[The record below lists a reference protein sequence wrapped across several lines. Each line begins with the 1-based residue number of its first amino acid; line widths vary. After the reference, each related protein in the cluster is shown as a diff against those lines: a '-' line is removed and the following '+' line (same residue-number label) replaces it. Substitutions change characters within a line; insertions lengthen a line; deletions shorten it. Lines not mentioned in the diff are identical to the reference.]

1 MDSFLYSLNATVPVF
16 AVMLVGYLLRRIGF
30 LTEEFV
36 SVANKFVF
44 KVCLPCMLFLDLAQI
59 DIRHQFDGAYIGFC
73 AAVTIISILSIWG
86 LAKLFLKDKTE
97 VGAFVQTAY
106 RSSAA
111 ILGIAFI
118 ENIYGNSGMGPL
130 MIIGAVPLYNV
141 FAVIILTL
149 ESNDE
154 TVRKDKSRIKTTF
167 LNILKNPIIIG
178 IALGMLASLIQITMP
193 HMLEKSV
200 QYLGNMASP
209 LALIAIGAGFEGK
222 KALAK
227 IKPSLVAAFL
237 KLIGLTAIFLPIAV
251 WLGFR
256 DQKLLALV
264 IMLASPTTPT
274 AYIMAKNM
282 HGDDVLSS
290 SVIVLTTFFS
300 ALTLTFWIFIMRY
313 FGYIAG

>member
-167 LNILKNPIIIG
+167 LNILRNPIIIG

-282 HGDDVLSS
+282 HGDDVLYS

>member
-36 SVANKFVF
+36 TVANKFVF

-130 MIIGAVPLYNV
+130 MIIGAVPLYNI
-141 FAVIILTL
+141 FAVIILTV

-178 IALGMLASLIQITMP
+178 IALGMLASLIQIKMP

-227 IKPSLVAAFL
+227 IKPSLVATFL

-300 ALTLTFWIFIMRY
+300 ALTLTIWIFIMRY

>member
-16 AVMLVGYLLRRIGF
+16 LIMIVGYGLRQIGF

-44 KVCLPCMLFLDLAQI
+44 KVCLPCMLFIDLAQI
-59 DIRHQFDGAYIGFC
+59 DIRNEFDGTYIGFC

-86 LAKLFLKDKTE
+86 LSKVFMKDRTE
-97 VGAFVQTAY
+97 VGAFVQVAY

-130 MIIGAVPLYNV
+130 MIIGAVPLYNI
-141 FAVIILTL
+141 FAVIILSV

-167 LNILKNPIIIG
+167 INILKNPIIIG
-178 IALGMLASLIQITMP
+178 IALGMLFAVLQFKLP
-193 HMLEKSV
+193 HMITKGV
-200 QYLGNMASP
+200 QSIGNMASP

-222 KALAK
+222 KAVAK
-227 IKPSLVAAFL
+227 LKPSLVATFI

-251 WLGFR
+251 WFGFR

-282 HGDDVLSS
+282 HGDDVLAS

-300 ALTLTFWIFIMRY
+300 AITLTFWIFVLRY

>member
-1 MDSFLYSLNATVPVF
+1 MDSFWYSLNATVPVF
-16 AVMLVGYLLRRIGF
+16 AVMIVGYLLRRIG
-30 LTEEFV
+30 LLNEGFV
-36 SVANKFVF
+36 TVANKFVF
-44 KVCLPCMLFLDLAQI
+44 KVCLPCMVFLDLAQI
-59 DIRHQFDGAYIGFC
+59 NIQQEFDGVYIGFC
-73 AAVTIISILSIWG
+73 AAVTLISILGTWG
-86 LAKLFLKDKTE
+86 MAKLCLKDKSE
-97 VGAFVQTAY
+97 VGAFVQAAY

-154 TVRKDKSRIKTTF
+154 TVRKDRRRIPMTF
-167 LNILKNPIIIG
+167 LNVLKNPIIIG
-178 IALGMLASLIQITMP
+178 IALGMLASLIKLDLPQMA
-193 HMLEKSV
+193 EKSI
-200 QYLGNMASP
+200 QYLGDMASP

-222 KALAK
+222 KALK
-227 IKPSLVAAFL
+227 KVIPTVVASFI
-237 KLIGLTAIFLPIAV
+237 KLIGLTALFLPIAV
-251 WLGFR
+251 LLGFR

-282 HGDDVLSS
+282 HGDEVLSS
-290 SVIVLTTFFS
+290 SVIVVTTLFS
-300 ALTLTFWIFIMRY
+300 AVTLTFWIFIMRQM
-313 FGYIAG
+313 GYVAG

>member
-167 LNILKNPIIIG
+167 LNILRNPIIIG

>member
-141 FAVIILTL
+141 FAVVILTL

-167 LNILKNPIIIG
+167 LNILRNPIIIG

>member
-36 SVANKFVF
+36 TVANKFVF

-130 MIIGAVPLYNV
+130 MIIGAVPLYNI
-141 FAVIILTL
+141 FAVIILTV

-178 IALGMLASLIQITMP
+178 IALGMLASLIQLKMP